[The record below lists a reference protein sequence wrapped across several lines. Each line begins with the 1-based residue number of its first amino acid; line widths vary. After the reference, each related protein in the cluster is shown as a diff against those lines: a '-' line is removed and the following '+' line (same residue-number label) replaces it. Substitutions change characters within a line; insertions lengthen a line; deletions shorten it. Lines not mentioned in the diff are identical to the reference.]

1 MVVTKSRKLARGSS
15 SHLEALDEVPQ
26 AHRRR
31 SVKDTRQEE
40 ARVAGVDRLRQLQ
53 HAVFDVQFGGKADQ
67 SHRPGWRDRLCQQA
81 CRDAGCDAG
90 LAR

>member
-1 MVVTKSRKLARGSS
+1 MKS
-15 SHLEALDEVPQ
+15 PQ

-40 ARVAGVDRLRQLQ
+40 APVAGVDRLRQLQ
-53 HAVFDVQFGGKADQ
+53 HAVFDVQFGG
-67 SHRPGWRDRLCQQA
+67 